1 MSSVSSI
8 VVRFTRIGTLPSST
22 YTFYCASETI
32 VRAVQILDKL
42 MMTHPTRKAV
52 QMMPTSLI
60 LFSKFLMT
68 IGYSL
73 LPFNICTYSV
83 CSMGMT
89 ASRSSVKRF
98 SNSAENIST

>member
-22 YTFYCASETI
+22 YTFFCASETI

-89 ASRSSVKRF
+89 ASKFRQRF